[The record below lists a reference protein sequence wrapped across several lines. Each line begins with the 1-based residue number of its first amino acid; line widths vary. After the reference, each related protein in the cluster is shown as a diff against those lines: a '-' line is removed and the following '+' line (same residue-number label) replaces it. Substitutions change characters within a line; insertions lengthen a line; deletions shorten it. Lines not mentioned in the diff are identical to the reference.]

1 MEIKLDKLRVFLND
15 VVYKVTNMQT
25 EYNKNFGIIRSNFEK
40 IDNIIKEQEK
50 KIILND
56 RNIKSLET
64 IINEEILY
72 YKDRR
77 EQPPNQD
84 MYAGGYKTRR
94 INNKRKNQKKQEK
107 QESRYFYYNKT

>member
-1 MEIKLDKLRVFLND
+1 MEIQLDKLRVFLND
-15 VVYKVTNMQT
+15 FVYKVNNMQT
-25 EYNKNFGIIRSNFEK
+25 EFNKNFGIIRSNFEK
-40 IDNIIKEQEK
+40 IDNIIKQQED

-56 RNIKSLET
+56 RNIKSLAT

-84 MYAGGYKTRR
+84 MYAGGLKTIRT
-94 INNKRKNQKKQEK
+94 NNKRRKPKKT
-107 QESRYFYYNKT
+107 RKTRI